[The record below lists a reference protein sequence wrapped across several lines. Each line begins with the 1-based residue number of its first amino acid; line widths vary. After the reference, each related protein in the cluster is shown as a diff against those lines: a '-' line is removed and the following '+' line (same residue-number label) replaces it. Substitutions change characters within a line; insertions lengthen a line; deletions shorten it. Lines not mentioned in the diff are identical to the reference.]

1 MSTFGFV
8 FTLHYFALLFH
19 SLEMLRNFGY
29 AIASGGVFAIMGIS
43 LNIWILAKF
52 HISLKGYLVIFPYPS
67 SPPRT
72 KTWGIVFLP
81 RKGIRDGKDSV
92 ERVP

>member
-19 SLEMLRNFGY
+19 SLEMLLNFGY

-43 LNIWILAKF
+43 LNKSF
-52 HISLKGYLVIFPYPS
+52 VIFPYPS
-67 SPPRT
+67 APPRT
-72 KTWGIVFLP
+72 KNVGHCFLP
-81 RKGIRDGKDSV
+81 RKGIRDGENSV